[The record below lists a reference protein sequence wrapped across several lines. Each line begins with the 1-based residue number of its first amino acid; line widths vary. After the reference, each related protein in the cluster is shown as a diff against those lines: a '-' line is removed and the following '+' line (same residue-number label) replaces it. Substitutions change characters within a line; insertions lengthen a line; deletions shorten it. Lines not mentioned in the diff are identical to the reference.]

1 MYIHIYILLIIK
13 NRQEKKSQ
21 GLQKYLVSSP
31 VILNSFLTLFQLK
44 KDYNKVFQ
52 RVIFLAK

>member
-13 NRQEKKSQ
+13 NRQKKSQ
-21 GLQKYLVSSP
+21 SLQKYLVSSP
-31 VILNSFLTLFQLK
+31 VILNSFLTLFQLE